1 MARDRNTSAKLSTG
15 DRIEQ
20 LKKGISITW
29 LCARRGIELKPN
41 GTAELIGCCPF
52 HQNKE
57 PSFRVLPARNLWEC
71 RVCDQGGSIVGLLM
85 RLDNIGFN
93 EAIDQLF
100 VQLRSGGYGGQA
112 SSGLI
117 NRGNAAPDGK
127 EDGGSD
133 DRK

>member
-1 MARDRNTSAKLSTG
+1 MARDTSTRLSAG
-15 DRIEQ
+15 EQVQEPFDRELRVQ
-20 LKKGISITW
+20 ELRKNVSITQ

-41 GTAELIGCCPF
+41 GTAEMIGCCPF
-52 HQNKE
+52 HQNNE

-93 EAIDQLF
+93 EAVDKLF
-100 VQLRSGGYGGQA
+100 V

-117 NRGNAAPDGK
+117 NRGSATVDAK
-127 EDGGSD
+127 QDGGSD
-133 DRK
+133 DKK